1 MVNSESQ
8 REQKTDALKLIT
20 KIKLQCLP
28 MSGSDDKIIS
38 KASASVKALS
48 DEEFDKILPT
58 VLKSYL
64 KKKLVAQKIVAVDE
78 LNHNPDLVI
87 PLFQDISDP
96 SFASVM
102 AAYISQNSQEKQAII
117 NSKLQR
123 LILLV
128 AVGTLITGLLSVV
141 LPYFYPR

>member
-1 MVNSESQ
+1 
-8 REQKTDALKLIT
+8 
-20 KIKLQCLP
+20 